1 MKRHTLSVI
10 IPTYNVQDYIGKCLD
25 SLIVDREDLE
35 VLVVIDGSKDSSCD
49 IAKTYQERYPSIFKV
64 IEKDNGHYGSCVNVG
79 LSLASGKYVKIL
91 DADDFFDAQFA
102 EYLSFLSQIDA
113 DVILSDSISEDFE
126 GGQMGKITFPLP
138 QNEVLP
144 ISVLA
149 HSNVSIMHHHEVAY
163 KRELLTSIQY
173 HQTEGISYTDLE
185 WSTLPFS
192 MASSIFYFP
201 LTVYHYLRGRVGQ
214 SIDIGYRR
222 NNIWMEDS
230 VVLGLARSYERLKE
244 GIAPENETILRTF
257 ISSLVRQIY
266 FHYLVNFRGILN
278 MSELKS
284 FDDDLKGISETLYES
299 VHDVVD
305 IRKFGTFKYIKDYR
319 TGGLANRIRYL
330 YYDSCLAAAK
340 LLKKNGN

>member
-1 MKRHTLSVI
+1 MIILTVI
-10 IPTYNVQDYIGKCLD
+10 VPSYNVEQFIVRCLE
-25 SLIVDREDLE
+25 SLCVKVDELE
-35 VLVVIDGSKDSSCD
+35 VLVIVDGSKDRSAE
-49 IAKTYQERYPSIFKV
+49 IAKSYQEKYPSIFKV
-64 IEKDNGHYGSCVNVG
+64 IEKENGHYGSCVNVG

-91 DADDFFDAQFA
+91 DADDYFDAQFA
-102 EYLSFLSQIDA
+102 EYLSYLRQVDA
-113 DVILSDSISEDFE
+113 DVILSDSISENFE
-126 GGQMGKITFPLP
+126 GYQMGKIAFPLP

-149 HSNVSIMHHHEVAY
+149 HSDVNIMHHHEVAY
-163 KRELLTSIQY
+163 RRELLISLQY

-192 MASSIFYFP
+192 MASSVSYCP

-214 SIDIGYRR
+214 SIDIGYRK

-230 VVLGLARSYERLKE
+230 VVLSLARSYERSKE
-244 GIAPENETILRTF
+244 EIAPENETLLRTF
-257 ISSLVRQIY
+257 ISSLIRQIY
-266 FHYLVNFRGILN
+266 FHYLVNFRGSLN

-299 VHDVVD
+299 VNDVVD

-319 TGGLANRIRYL
+319 AGGLINRIRYL